1 MVIAL
6 GFCTFF
12 LAVLCLFFAL
22 RARILR
28 LSVREIRE
36 QAREKS
42 ATDSGTPV
50 CPQSGDKD
58 IRALA
63 EYLTDEL
70 DRLIAARRTYAAGNS
85 ELKEAVT
92 GVSHDLRT
100 PLTSVSGYLDLLA
113 KSGLSERQAEYVRII
128 GGRVEAMK
136 KLTEELLAYSVVA
149 TDEGS
154 LQSEEVCINSLLED
168 CLMQFYVAFSE
179 RGICPEVRLP
189 EGRVVRR
196 TGKDALS
203 RVFGN
208 ILANAARY
216 SDGDLSVTMD
226 EDCNILFENSASKL
240 DEVSVCKLF
249 DRFFTVENARGS
261 TGLGL
266 SVAKILVEKM
276 GGKIEA
282 SWKEGRLR
290 ISLSL

>member
-168 CLMQFYVAFSE
+168 CLMQFYVAFPSAASVPKCACPRDASCGARERTLFRACSE
-179 RGICPEVRLP
+179 TSSQTPRAIRTAICLSPWT
-189 EGRVVRR
+189 R
-196 TGKDALS
+196 TATFSL
-203 RVFGN
+203 
-208 ILANAARY
+208 
-216 SDGDLSVTMD
+216 
-226 EDCNILFENSASKL
+226 
-240 DEVSVCKLF
+240 
-249 DRFFTVENARGS
+249 
-261 TGLGL
+261 
-266 SVAKILVEKM
+266 KIPRPN
-276 GGKIEA
+276 
-282 SWKEGRLR
+282 WTR
-290 ISLSL
+290 